1 MTESLKKNKTLKVA
15 AYCLFTAATFWLF
28 TAMSKDYSTTFYFPV
43 HYNLPDT
50 LTASTSKQDIEIAV
64 LGPGWN
70 ILARELG
77 VQVDPLEIQ
86 VSLAGQYAIK
96 TNKYNAYIRKQLP
109 GLILQD
115 VNTDIL
121 ELTVIQSND

>member
-1 MTESLKKNKTLKVA
+1 MTQSLQKNKTIKVA
-15 AYCLFTAATFWLF
+15 AYCILTAATFWLF

-43 HYNLPDT
+43 EYNLPDS
-50 LTASTSKQDIEIAV
+50 LKIKEQHQNIEIAV

-77 VQVDPLEIQ
+77 VQVDPLSIKLTI
-86 VSLAGQYAIK
+86 SGQYNIK

-115 VNTDIL
+115 VNTDLI
-121 ELTVIQSND
+121 ELNVIQIK